1 MPNPNQSQSPNQMK
15 NERSDKQI
23 IHLDRRTYNVFDFE
37 VQTRDDGK
45 PRRIIGHAAVF
56 NVVDGPSWFRERIE
70 PGAFMDS
77 IKVDDIRALFNH
89 NPDYILG
96 RTSSGTLR
104 LNEDDKGLWME
115 IDPPDTSVGRD
126 LMVSIQR
133 GDITQASFA
142 FQTVDAGWETE
153 GEDDIRVL
161 KKVRLFDVSP
171 VTYPFYE
178 ATDVSLR
185 SRIGRDEIQR
195 AMKQR
200 RMRLALLRKT

>member
-1 MPNPNQSQSPNQMK
+1 MSYPNQK
-15 NERSDKQI
+15 NERYGKSI
-23 IHLDRRTYNVFDFE
+23 IHLDRRTYNVFDFAIE
-37 VQTRDDGK
+37 TRDDGK
-45 PRRIIGHAAVF
+45 PQKIIGHAAVF
-56 NVVDGPSWFRERIE
+56 DIVDGPSWFREKIE
-70 PGAFMDS
+70 HGAFADS
-77 IKVDDIRALFNH
+77 IAVDDIRALFNH

-96 RTSSGTLR
+96 RTTAKTLR
-104 LNEDDKGLWME
+104 LREDDKGLWME
-115 IDPPDTSVGRD
+115 IDPPDTTVSRD

-142 FQTVDAGWETE
+142 FQTIDAGWETVD
-153 GEDDIRVL
+153 EDEIRVL
-161 KKVRLFDVSP
+161 KKVRLYDVSP

-185 SRIGRDEIQR
+185 SRIDRDEIQR

>member
-1 MPNPNQSQSPNQMK
+1 MPYPNQN
-15 NERSDKQI
+15 NERSDKSI
-23 IHLDRRTYNVFDFE
+23 IHLERRTYNVNDFTIE
-37 VQTRDDGK
+37 TRDDGK
-45 PRRIIGHAAVF
+45 PKKIVGHAGVF
-56 NVVDGPSWFRERIE
+56 GVEDGPSWFREKIE
-70 PGAFMDS
+70 RGAFVDS

-104 LNEDDKGLWME
+104 LKEDDKGLWME
-115 IDPPDTSVGRD
+115 IDPPDTSISRD

-142 FQTVDAGWETE
+142 FQTIEAGWETINATE
-153 GEDDIRVL
+153 VRVL
-161 KKVRLFDVSP
+161 KRVRLYDVSP
-171 VTYPFYE
+171 VTYAFYE

-185 SRIGRDEIQR
+185 SHIDRDEMQR

-200 RMRLALLRKT
+200 RMRLTLLRKM